1 VTTVGLCVHSLAEGV
16 AMGSSQFMSAQ
27 SITHSGLG
35 LTVVIALFLHKIPE
49 GIGFGS
55 FLTFKEP
62 GKIQI
67 IACLTA
73 YSVASPI
80 SALITFLTL
89 TSIS

>member
-16 AMGSSQFMSAQ
+16 AMGSSQFSNFLLFIPLVSAQ

-67 IACLTA
+67 IACLT
-73 YSVASPI
+73 VRI
-80 SALITFLTL
+80 LNMTI
-89 TSIS
+89 